1 MRRTQG
7 SRRLHAHA
15 LATAGGVGGV
25 RDERRQVLLDQEVHG
40 LPALLVVVARQQHG
54 LRLRRA
60 ARRLGRCLQPAQRL
74 RHLQTHHGRERG
86 LRSRLGLHRLR
97 WRIVRRVGTRRR
109 GSIRRWRSRHVGLEL
124 DRMAGERDL
133 VHDEVGEAQLGDRQE
148 AGTGRQELRD
158 PQRGL
163 ALARDCHAREERGR
177 ACQHSAHAKNTDTIV
192 HGKRRNQRPKGRL
205 QGAVWVPR
213 RLIVCNHAHTCG
225 GSQGDSRMGLKA
237 AQALTNRSRAA
248 QKAGCSLMASRYSGS
263 VHSSMNRSMRS

>member
-1 MRRTQG
+1 M
-7 SRRLHAHA
+7 
-15 LATAGGVGGV
+15 
-25 RDERRQVLLDQEVHG
+25 LLDQEVHG

-109 GSIRRWRSRHVGLEL
+109 GSIRRWRSRHVGERLEL

-163 ALARDCHAREERGR
+163 ALARDCHAR
-177 ACQHSAHAKNTDTIV
+177 
-192 HGKRRNQRPKGRL
+192 
-205 QGAVWVPR
+205 
-213 RLIVCNHAHTCG
+213 G
-225 GSQGDSRMGLKA
+225 GT
-237 AQALTNRSRAA
+237 ALSW
-248 QKAGCSLMASRYSGS
+248 GS
-263 VHSSMNRSMRS
+263 VRRITNSHIHARSYMSV